1 MGVNPGIWSAI
12 NTSISHNKRVNES
25 NEIIGSSMNRSEKS
39 MTNYNPISSSK
50 EILEELKFILE
61 SERNKDENS
70 IAIYDVINLVRSKRS
85 ECQSS
90 DRNLYHR
97 ISALT
102 GLDYLYF
109 NIDYDSE
116 NRYLIVSY
124 HCDKMFFIK
133 QNGDLILTGDLG
145 IYGKDILG
153 KCGKEI
159 SERYDKFIQDISF
172 YRDYMN
178 NVQSINS
185 NFKIN
190 SDEYSIDIK
199 YNNFSILSVLTY
211 ENKYEYDCNS
221 NNIISVCRNKEDEI
235 FKKIF
240 VKISDCPEWS
250 QVMLYKIRQNQLAEE
265 QKIEDELKYKEM
277 RKQKRLELTRKI
289 FPFLKK

>member
-1 MGVNPGIWSAI
+1 MGVNPEIWSAI
-12 NTSISHNKRVNES
+12 NASISHNKRVNES
-25 NEIIGSSMNRSEKS
+25 YETIGSSMSKSEKS
-39 MTNYNPISSSK
+39 MTNYNPISSPK
-50 EILEELKFILE
+50 EILEKLKFILE
-61 SERNKDENS
+61 EGKSKDENY
-70 IAIYDVINLVRSKRS
+70 IAIYDVINLVRAKHN

-109 NIDYDSE
+109 DIDYDSE

-124 HCDKMFFIK
+124 HCDKMFFTK
-133 QNGDLILTGDLG
+133 QNDDLILVKSEC
-145 IYGKDILG
+145 YMAKDILG

-185 NFKIN
+185 DFKIN
-190 SDEYSIDIK
+190 SDKYSIDIK
-199 YNNFSILSVLTY
+199 YNDSFTLSAMTY

-221 NNIISVCRNKEDEI
+221 NNVISVCRNKEDELFKRI
-235 FKKIF
+235 FIR
-240 VKISDCPEWS
+240 IDDCPEWS
-250 QVMLYKIRQNQLAEE
+250 QAMLYKIRQNHLAEE